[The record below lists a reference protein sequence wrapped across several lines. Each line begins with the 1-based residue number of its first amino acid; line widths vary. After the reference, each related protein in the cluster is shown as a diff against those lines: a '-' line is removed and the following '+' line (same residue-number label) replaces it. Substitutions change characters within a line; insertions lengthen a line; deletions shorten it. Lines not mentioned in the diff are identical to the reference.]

1 MPMNPI
7 DPLVSVITPAYN
19 RASYLDETIES
30 VLSQDYPNLEYIVLD
45 DGSKD
50 NTVEVLQKY
59 TGKVIWESHANM
71 GETRTVNKAIGM
83 SKGEII
89 CIVNSDDPLLPH
101 AIRTAVDFM
110 ASRPEILVAYPNWLK
125 IGPQSE
131 LLEEVFLPEY
141 DYFYMVRQHHCIVG
155 PGAFIR
161 RKTFDLSGGPR
172 DPEFTYVADYE
183 FWLRAGLFGPFARI
197 PEILAT
203 FRVHP
208 DSASKALTGK
218 KMAGEHIRL
227 MNKYYDRPDLPENIR
242 AIRKEAFSWAHFLAA
257 EFSGPNRW
265 LARWHFLNFI
275 WLYPQSFLKLEWAR
289 KKLIKSFFIK
299 GP

>member
-1 MPMNPI
+1 MPSKF
-7 DPLVSVITPAYN
+7 PLVTVITPAYN
-19 RASYLDETIES
+19 RASYLVETIES

-50 NTVEVLQKY
+50 NTREVLEKY
-59 TGKVIWESHANM
+59 NGRIIWESHPNM
-71 GETRTVNKAIGM
+71 GETRTVNKAIAL
-83 SKGEII
+83 SRGEIL

-101 AIRTAVDFM
+101 AIQTAVDFM
-110 ASRPEILVAYPNWLK
+110 QARPDILVAYPNWIK
-125 IGPQSE
+125 IGPQAE
-131 LLEEVFLPEY
+131 LLEEVELPEY

-161 RKTFDLSGGPR
+161 RKTFELAGGMR
-172 DPEFTYVADYE
+172 DTEFTYVADYE

-197 PEILAT
+197 PQKLAT

-208 DSASKALTGK
+208 NSASKALTGR

-227 MNKYYDRPDLPENIR
+227 MNKYYARPDIPDNIR
-242 AIRKEAFSWAHFLAA
+242 TIQREALSWAHFVAA

-265 LARWHFLNFI
+265 LARWHYLNALF
-275 WLYPQSFLKLEWAR
+275 LYPQTFLKLVWAR
-289 KKLIKSFFIK
+289 QKALKAFFFK
-299 GP
+299 GS